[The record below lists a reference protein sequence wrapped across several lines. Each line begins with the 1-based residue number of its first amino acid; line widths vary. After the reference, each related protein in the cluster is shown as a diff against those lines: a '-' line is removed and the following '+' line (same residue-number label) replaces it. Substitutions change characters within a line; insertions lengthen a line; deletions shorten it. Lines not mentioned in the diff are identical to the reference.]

1 VVPIACGSAP
11 SPMSAVTYATAQLLR
26 VLPRQRIGQ
35 AIGRLADSPWPPHV
49 GRAVVSLY
57 SRVYDV
63 ALDECV
69 RGPEARGWSSFDAFF
84 TRRLRQG
91 ARAIDGDPRAVL
103 SPADGR
109 IDSMASIDEEG
120 TFLVKGRPYSV
131 EELVGDRPE
140 AQRLVGGVG
149 FVVYL
154 SPRDYHRVHAPV
166 GGRIARIRSMPG
178 DYFPVNAIGIRH
190 VTNLFCRNRRVTIEI
205 DSDEGLGRVTV
216 VMVVAMIVGR
226 ITTVGIDARDVPV
239 GDHTFEPPLSVAR
252 GDEIGVFHLG
262 STAVVLVENK
272 TRGAAAGRW
281 LVGEGPVRYGQ
292 ALFQAPA
299 GGVGAVTAGAGRDG
313 RPRSANG
320 DAG

>member
-1 VVPIACGSAP
+1 
-11 SPMSAVTYATAQLLR
+11 MSAVTYATAQLLR

-35 AIGRLADSPWPPHV
+35 AIGRLAETPWPPHV
-49 GRAVVSLY
+49 GRAVVGLY

-63 ALDECV
+63 ALDESA
-69 RGPEARGWSSFDAFF
+69 GEPDAGGWSSFDAFF

-91 ARAIDGDPRAVL
+91 ARAIDGDPHAVV

-109 IDSMASIDEEG
+109 IESMASIDSEG

-131 EELVGDRPE
+131 EELVGDGRE
-140 AQRLVGGVG
+140 AARLVGGVG

-166 GGRIARIRSMPG
+166 GGRIRRIRSMPG
-178 DYFPVNAIGIRH
+178 DYFPVNAIGMRH
-190 VTNLFCRNRRVTIEI
+190 VPNLFCRNRRVTIEI
-205 DSDEGLGRVTV
+205 DADGGLGRVTV

-226 ITTVGIDARDVPV
+226 ITTVGIDARDVPF
-239 GDHTFEPPLSVAR
+239 GDHTFDPPLRVGR

-262 STAVVLVENK
+262 STAVVLVENTK
-272 TRGAAAGRW
+272 KGAVGRW
-281 LVGEGPVRYGQ
+281 LVGDGPVKYGQ
-292 ALFQAPA
+292 ALFRTPH
-299 GGVGAVTAGAGRDG
+299 GESGAVGAGRDA
-313 RPRSANG
+313 RSRSTNG